1 MSNDNIVGELSF
13 YYNKLP
19 YTSRIELPDAIVLYE
34 INDIFASGTTDIIGK
49 VNIQTT
55 IYKHDTTNI
64 GKIEEIYVF
73 STGLFEVVFLIDDI
87 SQDGKFK
94 QNDDRKFKQNDD
106 DREKRKYNKVKIS
119 NLPYDITTEE
129 LTCLLENW
137 GHVNRVYVKNF
148 KENSFAIIE
157 FKFKDELDYFIK
169 ALNSTP
175 FENQIISVTEL
186 DNF

>member
-1 MSNDNIVGELSF
+1 MESSLKCRKCGGKHLTIKCGKDNIGVES
-13 YYNKLP
+13 KQ
-19 YTSRIELPDAIVLYE
+19 
-34 INDIFASGTTDIIGK
+34 NDD
-49 VNIQTT
+49 
-55 IYKHDTTNI
+55 
-64 GKIEEIYVF
+64 E
-73 STGLFEVVFLIDDI
+73 
-87 SQDGKFK
+87 KFK
-94 QNDDRKFKQNDD
+94 QNDNRKFKQNDD